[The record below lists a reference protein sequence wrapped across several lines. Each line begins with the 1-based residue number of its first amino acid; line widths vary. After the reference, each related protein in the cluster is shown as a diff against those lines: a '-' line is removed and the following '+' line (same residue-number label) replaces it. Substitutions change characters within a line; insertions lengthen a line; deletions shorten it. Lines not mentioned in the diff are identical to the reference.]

1 MGHFIGLEKARLVAD
16 VFKYDKTRFGPYV
29 EFMAEIMRSS
39 DTLGAMEREA
49 IALHVSAINRC
60 HYCVGSHRAALLA
73 MGVSESDVTDIENG
87 YHPDA
92 KLAALLTFAARLTN
106 TPSMVTETDI
116 NAARSVGATDQDIED
131 SIGVTVKWSQKTG
144 QLAKVYPKP
153 LKGYENGEAPEL
165 YRSI

>member
-1 MGHFIGLEKARLVAD
+1 
-16 VFKYDKTRFGPYV
+16 
-29 EFMAEIMRSS
+29 
-39 DTLGAMEREA
+39 
-49 IALHVSAINRC
+49 
-60 HYCVGSHRAALLA
+60 

-131 SIGVTVKWSQKTG
+131 TIGVTALFAFMNRLVEGYGVKGDDAAFDLVGKSL
-144 QLAKVYPKP
+144 LAGGYDTLPKM
-153 LKGYENGEAPEL
+153 LG
-165 YRSI
+165 R